1 MSSILTN
8 SSAMNAL
15 ATLKDVNRGLN
26 DTQSRVSTGLKVAS
40 GKDNAA
46 YFAVSETM
54 KGDSGM
60 FKAINEGMTATK
72 NSVATARLGAE
83 TVTDIAQQ
91 MVERIAFAQSDG
103 VNKQDVQNELD
114 ALAKNMLSAI
124 EQATFNGD
132 NLVDGSNF
140 DRTDPAN
147 PVANSI
153 SVVNGVTR
161 QSDGTFG
168 TTSFSFEA
176 VDLKAIQS
184 ALDAIDVTTPE
195 DADPATADSMSD
207 RLALAEAQLSAA
219 VTASTSLGITE
230 NALEGQMEFIDSLT
244 DTLDSGVSSMVDAD
258 MEEEAARLQA
268 YQVQQQLATQSLS
281 IANQAPQ
288 NILSLFR

>member
-15 ATLKDVNRGLN
+15 STLRDVNRGLN
-26 DTQSRVSTGLKVAS
+26 ETQDRVSTGLKVAS

-83 TVTDIAQQ
+83 TVADIAQQ
-91 MVERIAFAQSDG
+91 IVERVAFAQTEG
-103 VNKQDVQNELD
+103 VNRADVQLEID
-114 ALAKNMLSAI
+114 ALVENMTSAI
-124 EQATFNGD
+124 NQSTFNGD
-132 NLVDGSNF
+132 NLVDGDYGFEADGTTAKTSV
-140 DRTDPAN
+140 T
-147 PVANSI
+147 
-153 SVVNGVTR
+153 VVNGITR
-161 QSDGTFG
+161 GASGGITATTFE
-168 TTSFSFEA
+168 FSE
-176 VDLKAIQS
+176 VNLGAIKDEF
-184 ALDAIDVTTPE
+184 AKIDVTNTTTGA
-195 DADPATADSMSD
+195 ADGETLATKLQFAEVE
-207 RLALAEAQLSAA
+207 LAKSITAA
-219 VTASTSLGITE
+219 TSLGITE
-230 NALEGQMEFIDSLT
+230 NTLDGQMQFLDALT

>member
-1 MSSILTN
+1 
-8 SSAMNAL
+8 MNAL

-219 VTASTSLGITE
+219 ITASTSLGITE

>member
-26 DTQSRVSTGLKVAS
+26 QTQDRVSTGLKVAS

-60 FKAINEGMTATK
+60 FKAINEGMSATK

-83 TVTDIAQQ
+83 TVSDIAQQ
-91 MVERIAFAQSDG
+91 IVERVAFAQTDG
-103 VNKQDVQNELD
+103 VDRADVQLEID
-114 ALAKNMLSAI
+114 ALVKNMGTAI

-132 NLVDGSNF
+132 NLVDGTKM
-140 DRTDPAN
+140 DDGTTD
-147 PVANSI
+147 NSI
-153 SVVNGVTR
+153 TLVNGVKR
-161 QSDGTFG
+161 DGSTFA
-168 TTSFSFEA
+168 TTTFNFEG
-176 VDLKAIQS
+176 VDLGAIKTAFES
-184 ALDAIDVTTPE
+184 VKVYSETTPGTP
-195 DADPATADSMSD
+195 DDIDMS
-207 RLALAEAQLSAA
+207 AALSAA
-219 VTASTSLGITE
+219 ETQLAASITAATSLGITE

>member
-8 SSAMNAL
+8 NSAMVAL
-15 ATLKDVNRGLN
+15 ATLNDVNRGLN
-26 DTQSRVSTGLKVAS
+26 ETQSRVSTGLQIRS
-40 GKDNAA
+40 GKENAA
-46 YFAVSETM
+46 YFAISETM

-83 TVTDIAQQ
+83 TVKDLANQ

-103 VNKQDVQNELD
+103 INKADVQTELD
-114 ALAKNMLSAI
+114 ALADNMQSAI
-124 EQATFNGD
+124 DQATFNGD
-132 NLVDGSNF
+132 DLVGG
-140 DRTDPAN
+140 A
-147 PVANSI
+147 A
-153 SVVNGVTR
+153 
-161 QSDGTFG
+161 
-168 TTSFSFEA
+168 
-176 VDLKAIQS
+176 
-184 ALDAIDVTTPE
+184 
-195 DADPATADSMSD
+195 
-207 RLALAEAQLSAA
+207 AA
-219 VTASTSLGITE
+219 VTVVTGVSRASGSFATTSITFNSVDLQAIQTALAAVDVTDTATTMAAKLAVGEGQLAASITAATSLGVTE
-230 NALEGQMEFIDSLT
+230 NTLEGQMQFLDSLT